1 MLEFFPLNRSNQ
13 IKTFVGEIPFLGDF
27 AVWLNNR
34 LRGTLDTKPSYWIS
48 RVIAS
53 PDAQLVQIGSNDGRG
68 GDPLNRLLKT
78 RRKWKALFVE
88 PVPHLFSRLRANY
101 GTDRRFAFE
110 NAAINDGS
118 KSTFYWV
125 DEAAKIAL
133 PDLPDWY
140 DQLGSFDRN
149 HITRHIPEL
158 SRFILSEEING
169 LTLASLLRKH
179 QIRQIEVL
187 HIDTEGYDYKIL
199 SQLDLK
205 TIRPAIILYE
215 HLHLSPEEKA
225 GAINFLKNDYE
236 LFQWGMDMFAVS
248 KPIYQSQQAS
258 LRALDSFRVIHP
270 QD

>member
-1 MLEFFPLNRSNQ
+1 M
-13 IKTFVGEIPFLGDF
+13 
-27 AVWLNNR
+27 
-34 LRGTLDTKPSYWIS
+34 
-48 RVIAS
+48 
-53 PDAQLVQIGSNDGRG
+53 VQIGSNDGKG
-68 GDPLNRLLKT
+68 GDPLHRLLKT

-88 PVPHLFSRLRANY
+88 PVPYLFARLRANY
-101 GTDRRFAFE
+101 GNDGRFTFE
-110 NAAINDGS
+110 NAAINDGK

-125 DEAAKIAL
+125 DESARNAL

-158 SRFILSEEING
+158 SQFIRGEEING
-169 LTLASLLRKH
+169 ITLAGLLAKH
-179 QIRQIEVL
+179 KISQIDVL

-205 TIRPAIILYE
+205 NIHPTIILYE

-225 GAINFLKNDYE
+225 RAINYLKHDYE

-248 KPIYQSQQAS
+248 KPIYQSRRS
-258 LRALDSFRVIHP
+258 NLRTLDSFRVVRP
-270 QD
+270 QDLNNL